1 MKTATQNFVVSA
13 NGSVFGVYAG
23 PDRNAA
29 LLAYV
34 HDAGY
39 TSVENAAAA
48 LEKSVEEFVDG
59 TKVEPLAPLFARI
72 EIVNAAVVIDENP
85 HVAFDIAVDGNVVHS
100 TLEWL
105 DADRRGLVA
114 NDCHL
119 DVSND
124 YLDAVEAA
132 LGDDGELYDQ
142 TSDDARSGV
151 LGDIAHIVWEKLVA
165 VVRELKKSAPEAA

>member
-13 NGSVFGVYAG
+13 NGSVFGVYAC

-39 TSVENAAAA
+39 TSVDNAAAA
-48 LEKSVEEFVDG
+48 LEKSVEDFIDG
-59 TKVEPLAPLFARI
+59 TKVELLVPLWERI

-85 HVAFDIAVDGNVVHS
+85 HVAFDITVDGNVVHD

-105 DADRRGLVA
+105 DADLRGLVTE
-114 NDCHL
+114 DGHL
-119 DVSND
+119 DVNSD
-124 YLDAVEAA
+124 YLDAVETA

-142 TSDDARSGV
+142 ASDDARSGV
-151 LGDIAHIVWEKLVA
+151 LGDIAYIVQEKLVA
-165 VVRELKKSAPEAA
+165 FVRELRKSAPEAA